1 MYCMPHTNRSA
12 SGDLRQAKVLVRTPH
27 EEFMPLTKPTLL
39 HRCLTLSLLVGAL
52 FSANTPAQE
61 AKTADRASMEA
72 VQVPSHGALMN
83 GIVYVAQG
91 AGPHPVVVL
100 LHGFPGNEQ
109 NLDLAQE
116 IRRAGWDVLYFHYRG
131 SWGSPGDYSFSN
143 GVEDTAAA
151 VAYLR
156 DPAVA
161 KKLRADSSRIVLL
174 GHSVGGF
181 NAIMAGSADPSVE
194 AVGIIS
200 AADMGGRVPPHIPK
214 FAEGIAHKKVADA
227 LTSQGLSALRGCT
240 ADTLAQD
247 ILDHASAWRFDQ
259 HDKKLATRPF
269 LAITSDDGNAK
280 SNDDLA
286 EAMRK
291 DGDTHVTTQHFAT
304 DHSYSDKRQ
313 EMSAAVVAW
322 LQGLPTK

>member
-1 MYCMPHTNRSA
+1 MTSTVLKLARRSLMY
-12 SGDLRQAKVLVRTPH
+12 
-27 EEFMPLTKPTLL
+27 
-39 HRCLTLSLLVGAL
+39 AL
-52 FSANTPAQE
+52 FAGPMFSATAVAQDTK
-61 AKTADRASMEA
+61 ATDRATMES
-72 VQVPSHGALMN
+72 VQVPSHGLLMN

-109 NLDLAQE
+109 NLDLAQD
-116 IRRAGWDVLYFHYRG
+116 IRRAGWDVLFFHYRG

-143 GVEDTAAA
+143 GIEDTAAA

-181 NAIMAGSADPSVE
+181 NAILAGSTDPSVT

-200 AADMGGRVPPHIPK
+200 AADMGGRIPQHLPK
-214 FAEGIAHKKVADA
+214 FAEGTARKRVADA
-227 LTSQGLSALRGCT
+227 LATQGLSPLHGCT
-240 ADTLAQD
+240 AESLAQD
-247 ILDHASAWRFDQ
+247 ILDHAAAWRFEE
-259 HDKKLATRPF
+259 HAKGLASRPF
-269 LAITSDDGNAK
+269 LAVTSDDGNAK

-286 EAMRK
+286 EAIRK
-291 DGDTHVTTQHFAT
+291 DGDVHVTTQHFAT

-313 EMSAAVVAW
+313 EMSAVVVKW
-322 LQGLPTK
+322 LQDLPSK

>member
-1 MYCMPHTNRSA
+1 MRNVA
-12 SGDLRQAKVLVRTPH
+12 SRIRRTLILFTHAAIVVAMSQA
-27 EEFMPLTKPTLL
+27 
-39 HRCLTLSLLVGAL
+39 G
-52 FSANTPAQE
+52 AQE
-61 AKTADRASMEA
+61 ARAPDRAAMDA
-72 VQVPSHGALMN
+72 VQVPSHGVLMN

-91 AGPHPVVVL
+91 AGPHPLVVL

-109 NLDLAQE
+109 NLDLAQD
-116 IRRAGWDVLYFHYRG
+116 IRRAGWDVLFFHYRG

-151 VAYLR
+151 IAYLR
-156 DPAVA
+156 DPTVA
-161 KKLRADSSRIVLL
+161 KKLRADPSRIVLL

-181 NAIMAGSADPSVE
+181 NAVIAGSADPGVA

-214 FAEGIAHKKVADA
+214 IAEGIARKRVADA

-240 ADTLAQD
+240 AETLAQD
-247 ILDHASAWRFDQ
+247 ILDHAAAWRFEE
-259 HDKKLATRPF
+259 HAKGLASRPF

-280 SNDDLA
+280 ANDDLA
-286 EAMRK
+286 EAIRK
-291 DGDTHVTTQHFAT
+291 DGDAHVTTEHFAT

-313 EMSAAVVAW
+313 EMSAAVVKW
-322 LQGLPTK
+322 LQDLPAK

>member
-1 MYCMPHTNRSA
+1 MPFTRFALARRMLLLTGFAFAMLPAALPSQ
-12 SGDLRQAKVLVRTPH
+12 DAKLP
-27 EEFMPLTKPTLL
+27 
-39 HRCLTLSLLVGAL
+39 
-52 FSANTPAQE
+52 
-61 AKTADRASMEA
+61 DRAAMIA
-72 VQVPSHGALMN
+72 VQVPSHGVLLN

-109 NLDLAQE
+109 NLDLAQD
-116 IRRAGWDVLYFHYRG
+116 IRRAGWDVLFFHYRG

-143 GVEDTAAA
+143 GIEDTAAA

-161 KKLRADSSRIVLL
+161 KKLRADPSRIVLV

-181 NAIMAGSADPSVE
+181 NAIMAGSADPTVA

-200 AADMGGRVPPHIPK
+200 AADMGGRVPPHLPK
-214 FAEGIAHKKVADA
+214 FAEGTARKRVADA
-227 LTSQGLSALRGCT
+227 LASQGLSALRGCT
-240 ADTLAQD
+240 AETLAQD
-247 ILDHASAWRFDQ
+247 ILDHAAGWRFEE
-259 HDKKLATRPF
+259 HAKSLAPRPF

-280 SNDDLA
+280 ANDDLA
-286 EAMRK
+286 EAIRK

-313 EMSAAVVAW
+313 EMSAAVVQW
-322 LQGLPTK
+322 LQDLPAK

>member
-1 MYCMPHTNRSA
+1 MQTTR
-12 SGDLRQAKVLVRTPH
+12 
-27 EEFMPLTKPTLL
+27 LTLK
-39 HRCLTLSLLVGAL
+39 RCLMSAFLAGVLSATMFGQDKKV
-52 FSANTPAQE
+52 T
-61 AKTADRASMEA
+61 DRAAMEA
-72 VQVPSHGALMN
+72 VQVPSHGVLMN

-109 NLDLAQE
+109 NLDLAQD
-116 IRRAGWDVLYFHYRG
+116 IRRAGWDVLFFHYRG

-143 GVEDTAAA
+143 GIEDTAAA

-161 KKLRADSSRIVLL
+161 KKLRADASRIVLL

-181 NAIMAGSADPSVE
+181 NAVMAGSADPSIE
-194 AVGIIS
+194 AVGIVS
-200 AADMGGRVPPHIPK
+200 AADMGGRVPQHLPK
-214 FAEGIAHKKVADA
+214 FAEGTARKRIADA
-227 LTSQGLSALRGCT
+227 LASQGLSPLHGCT
-240 ADTLAQD
+240 AETLAQD
-247 ILDHASAWRFDQ
+247 ILDHAAAWRFEE
-259 HDKKLATRPF
+259 HAKGLAPRPF

-280 SNDDLA
+280 ANDDLA
-286 EAMRK
+286 EAIRK
-291 DGDTHVTTQHFAT
+291 DGDTHVTMQHFAT

-322 LQGLPTK
+322 LQSLPVK

>member
-1 MYCMPHTNRSA
+1 MTSTVLKLARRSLMY
-12 SGDLRQAKVLVRTPH
+12 
-27 EEFMPLTKPTLL
+27 
-39 HRCLTLSLLVGAL
+39 AL
-52 FSANTPAQE
+52 FAGPMFSATAVAQDTK
-61 AKTADRASMEA
+61 ATDRATMES
-72 VQVPSHGALMN
+72 VQVPSHGLLMN

-109 NLDLAQE
+109 NLDLAQD
-116 IRRAGWDVLYFHYRG
+116 IRRAGWDVLFFHYRG

-143 GVEDTAAA
+143 GIEDTAAA

-181 NAIMAGSADPSVE
+181 NAILTGSTDPSVT
-194 AVGIIS
+194 A
-200 AADMGGRVPPHIPK
+200 AADMGGRIPQHLPK
-214 FAEGIAHKKVADA
+214 FAEGTARKRVADA
-227 LTSQGLSALRGCT
+227 LATQGLSPLHGCT
-240 ADTLAQD
+240 AESLAQD
-247 ILDHASAWRFDQ
+247 ILDHAAAWRFEE
-259 HDKKLATRPF
+259 HAKGLASRPF
-269 LAITSDDGNAK
+269 LAVTSDDGNAK

-286 EAMRK
+286 EAIRK
-291 DGDTHVTTQHFAT
+291 DGDVHVTTQHFAT

-313 EMSAAVVAW
+313 EMSAVVVKW
-322 LQGLPTK
+322 LQDLPSK

>member
-1 MYCMPHTNRSA
+1 MTLPGLALARRILLLTGFA
-12 SGDLRQAKVLVRTPH
+12 LAIFPAVLT
-27 EEFMPLTKPTLL
+27 
-39 HRCLTLSLLVGAL
+39 
-52 FSANTPAQE
+52 AQE
-61 AKTADRASMEA
+61 AKLPDRASMDA
-72 VQVPSHGALMN
+72 VQVPSHGVLMN

-109 NLDLAQE
+109 NLDLAQD
-116 IRRAGWDVLYFHYRG
+116 IRRAGWDVLFFHYRG

-143 GVEDTAAA
+143 GIEDTSAAI
-151 VAYLR
+151 AYLR

-161 KKLRADSSRIVLL
+161 KKLRADPSRIVLL

-181 NAIMAGSADPSVE
+181 NAVIAGSADPGVA

-214 FAEGIAHKKVADA
+214 FAEGTARKRVADA
-227 LTSQGLSALRGCT
+227 LASQGLSALRGCT
-240 ADTLAQD
+240 AETLAQD
-247 ILDHASAWRFDQ
+247 ILDHAAAWRFEE
-259 HDKKLATRPF
+259 HAKGLASRPF

-280 SNDDLA
+280 ANDDLA
-286 EAMRK
+286 EAIRK
-291 DGDTHVTTQHFAT
+291 NGDAHVTMQHFAT

-313 EMSAAVVAW
+313 EMSAAVVQW
-322 LQGLPTK
+322 LQELPAK

>member
-1 MYCMPHTNRSA
+1 MTVTVGTLARRSLMY
-12 SGDLRQAKVLVRTPH
+12 
-27 EEFMPLTKPTLL
+27 
-39 HRCLTLSLLVGAL
+39 AL
-52 FSANTPAQE
+52 FAGFMFSATILAQD
-61 AKTADRASMEA
+61 AKSADRAAMEA
-72 VQVPSHGALMN
+72 VQVPSHGLLMN

-109 NLDLAQE
+109 NLDLAQD
-116 IRRAGWDVLYFHYRG
+116 IRRAGWDVLFFHYRG

-143 GVEDTAAA
+143 GIEDTAAA

-181 NAIMAGSADPSVE
+181 NAILAGSTDPSVT

-200 AADMGGRVPPHIPK
+200 AADMGGRIPQHLPK
-214 FAEGIAHKKVADA
+214 FAEGTARKRVADA
-227 LTSQGLSALRGCT
+227 LATQGLSPLHGCT
-240 ADTLAQD
+240 AESLAQD
-247 ILDHASAWRFDQ
+247 ILDHAAAWRFEE
-259 HDKKLATRPF
+259 HAKGLASRPF
-269 LAITSDDGNAK
+269 LAVTSDDGNAE

-286 EAMRK
+286 EAIRK
-291 DGDTHVTTQHFAT
+291 NGDVHVTTQHFAT

-313 EMSAAVVAW
+313 EMSAVVVKW
-322 LQGLPTK
+322 LQDLPSK